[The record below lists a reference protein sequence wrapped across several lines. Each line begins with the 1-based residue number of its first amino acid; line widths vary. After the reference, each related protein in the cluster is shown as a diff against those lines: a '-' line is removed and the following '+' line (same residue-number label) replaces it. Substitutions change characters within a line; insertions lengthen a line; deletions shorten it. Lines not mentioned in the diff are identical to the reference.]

1 MLSITSD
8 IANTVIARYE
18 SGGVVCPSKL
28 REGLFTTAAVDNI
41 DHNPSSTTSSD
52 SFHGTAISLV
62 QHPTWEEPER
72 YTSIDTFDPLQCPNS
87 KKVVQL
93 PSRYREVSPVAL
105 PSRDISAPQ
114 INGRVQSHPITS
126 NRWN

>member
-1 MLSITSD
+1 M
-8 IANTVIARYE
+8 
-18 SGGVVCPSKL
+18 CPSKL

-62 QHPTWEEPER
+62 QHPTWEEPVR
-72 YTSIDTFDPLQCPNS
+72 YRSIDTFDPSQCPHS

-93 PSRYREVSPVAL
+93 QSHYREVPPWPFPHV
-105 PSRDISAPQ
+105 
-114 INGRVQSHPITS
+114 TS
-126 NRWN
+126 LLHK